1 MDGAATWKEPVGDV
15 RAQGRDHDPGGEA
28 AVRDG
33 KTRKEKQERY
43 AGKDDAGSVGRRIMG
58 QSGVTGQATAT
69 AKVLQYEGGDNDA
82 AGMDRG
88 PVDQDEGTLEVAV
101 EEVI

>member
-1 MDGAATWKEPVGDV
+1 MDGAAARMESVENVSAK
-15 RAQGRDHDPGGEA
+15 GRDHDPGGEV

-69 AKVLQYEGGDNDA
+69 AKVLQYAGG
-82 AGMDRG
+82 
-88 PVDQDEGTLEVAV
+88 E
-101 EEVI
+101 